1 MALTW
6 RTGALAAL
14 GLGLLHAGLALVPAA
29 PFSGAMNLALYA
41 TNLYVLYC
49 AASVLQR
56 RSGRTLALF
65 LGGYVALLLLV
76 LVALD
81 NKPLFVL
88 LIVAYASVFGSP
100 FLLGFFALFVLSFV
114 VLQPY
119 AFESFIPLSFIYV
132 VLYRARRGASRF
144 ALACLGFGL
153 LALAAVLFP
162 VLHLALEDSAQTLW
176 KALGRDD
183 VREAIALSLGSST
196 VATLLVAVW
205 GVPLAW
211 ALARVQFPGRRIVE
225 TAIDLPIL
233 VPQSVAGIALIV
245 LLGPGSPL
253 GEWLQAMGTGV
264 SGSFVGLVVAQV
276 FVSAPF
282 LIKTALAAFEGVS
295 PQLEIASRTLGAS
308 AAATFARISL
318 PLAARGLLLGA
329 ALCWARAVS
338 EFGTVVLFASSPVTA
353 PVLVHTEFLRAGTSE
368 ARPIAILLLVIC
380 AWIFVVLQFGQTLMP
395 FALRRSG
402 ARRA

>member
-1 MALTW
+1 
-6 RTGALAAL
+6 
-14 GLGLLHAGLALVPAA
+14 
-29 PFSGAMNLALYA
+29 
-41 TNLYVLYC
+41 
-49 AASVLQR
+49 
-56 RSGRTLALF
+56 
-65 LGGYVALLLLV
+65 
-76 LVALD
+76 
-81 NKPLFVL
+81 
-88 LIVAYASVFGSP
+88 
-100 FLLGFFALFVLSFV
+100 
-114 VLQPY
+114 
-119 AFESFIPLSFIYV
+119 
-132 VLYRARRGASRF
+132 VLYRARRSASRF

-153 LALAAVLFP
+153 LALTAVLFP

-196 VATLLVAVW
+196 VATLLVALW
-205 GVPLAW
+205 GIPLAW
-211 ALARVQFPGRRIVE
+211 ALARVEFPGRRIVE

-253 GEWLQAMGTGV
+253 GEWLQAVGLGV

-282 LIKTALAAFEGVS
+282 LIKTALAAFEGV
-295 PQLEIASRTLGAS
+295 PLQLETASRTLGAS

-318 PLAARGLLLGA
+318 PLASRGLWLGA

-353 PVLVHTEFLRAGTSE
+353 PMLVHTEFLRAGTAE

-380 AWIFVVLQFGQTLMP
+380 VWTFIVLQFAQTLMP

-402 ARRA
+402 ARRP